1 MALAGWNCEF
11 HMTTKKFSLLGV
23 VLGIIAGALI
33 AVVSGAWMFWLALGV
48 AIGLLLGN
56 ANRRRNHRPNFGQG
70 ASI

>member
-1 MALAGWNCEF
+1 
-11 HMTTKKFSLLGV
+11 MTTKKFSLLGV
-23 VLGIIAGALI
+23 VLGMIESTLV

-56 ANRRRNHRPNFGQG
+56 VNRRRNHRPNFGQG

>member
-1 MALAGWNCEF
+1 MALAGWSCEF
-11 HMTTKKFSLLGV
+11 HMTMKKFSLLGV

-48 AIGLLLGN
+48 AIGLLLGKV
-56 ANRRRNHRPNFGQG
+56 NRGRNHRPNFGQG